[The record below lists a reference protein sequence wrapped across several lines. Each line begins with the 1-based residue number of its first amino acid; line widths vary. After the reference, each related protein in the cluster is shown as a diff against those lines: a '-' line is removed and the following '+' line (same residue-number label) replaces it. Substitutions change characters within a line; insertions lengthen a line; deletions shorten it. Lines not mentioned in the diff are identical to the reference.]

1 MSELNQE
8 LVKEFFDLVKSDDVF
23 ALTTMINNNPELA
36 DARNE
41 HGVPAVLVAIYYD
54 RKDVINLLITSGAKV
69 DTFIAAALG
78 NVAKLEK
85 ALAKDPA
92 SLTAH
97 STDGWTA
104 LHLAAFFGRKDA
116 VAYLLNAGANVMA
129 RSTNAMNN
137 HPLHAAAA
145 GRSRDVVAMLLE
157 KGSDINATQHG
168 GWTPLHAAV
177 QNNDIEMAKVLLTH
191 GANTSIRADNGQLPL
206 DLAMTNGSQPI
217 VDLLTDAPGV
227 Q

>member
-1 MSELNQE
+1 MSETNQE
-8 LVKEFFDLVKSDDVF
+8 LVNEFFELVKSDDVY
-23 ALTTMINNNPELA
+23 ALTTMINEHPELA

-54 RKDVINLLITSGAKV
+54 RKDVINLLVTSGATV

-92 SLTAH
+92 SLKEY

-116 VAYLLNAGANVMA
+116 VAFLLNAGANVMA

-145 GRSRDVVAMLLE
+145 GRSRDIVALLLE
-157 KGSDINATQHG
+157 KGSDINATQAG
-168 GWTPLHAAV
+168 GWTPLHAAA
-177 QNNDIEMAKVLLTH
+177 QNGDVEMTKVLLTH
-191 GANTSIRADNGQLPL
+191 GANPNIRADNGQLPL
-206 DLAMTNGSQPI
+206 DLAMGNGSQPI
-217 VDLLTDAPGV
+217 VDLLLEAPGV

>member
-1 MSELNQE
+1 MSEINPE
-8 LVKEFFDLVKSDDVF
+8 LIKEFFDLVKSDDVF
-23 ALTTMINNNPELA
+23 ALTTMINENPELA
-36 DARNE
+36 DSRNDQ
-41 HGVPAVLVAIYYD
+41 GVPAVLVAIYYD
-54 RKDVINLLITSGAKV
+54 RKDVINLLLTSGAKV
-69 DTFIAAALG
+69 DAFIAAALG

-116 VAYLLNAGANVMA
+116 VAYLLNAGANVLA

-145 GRSRDVVAMLLE
+145 GRSRDIVAMLLD
-157 KGSDINATQHG
+157 KGADINATQHG
-168 GWTPLHAAV
+168 GWTPLHAAA
-177 QNNDIEMAKVLLTH
+177 QNGDIEMTKVLLTH
-191 GANTSIRADNGQLPL
+191 GARTNIRADNGQLPL
-206 DLAMTNGSQPI
+206 DLAMCNGNQPI
-217 VDLLTDAPGV
+217 VDLLMDAPGV